1 MDTPLFQ
8 VQFPYDFSKLRL
20 LPLRELSAY
29 RMVQNADTCNL
40 TELLVAIVGGQNQIK
55 IADEDPLKRFGG
67 LCGDPASFRVSGSR
81 DNGSETPKRAVLCK
95 DNGSGFRSEWEQ
107 PNFVTKIMGVA

>member
-67 LCGDPASFRVSGSR
+67 LCGDPASFRPDRLKNQANESPYYYIS
-81 DNGSETPKRAVLCK
+81 SKLHSICL
-95 DNGSGFRSEWEQ
+95 WQ
-107 PNFVTKIMGVA
+107 PRCMPNSL